1 MNVIDVNDTNLSNF
15 HNDIKGRAIVLF
27 HHPQCGH
34 CTELRPT
41 WEKVKQLNSKKP
53 IKIIEINAEM
63 LHKIDH
69 PIKQIVQG
77 FPQIVHLQ
85 NGEVVNEFNQTRNVE
100 NLNKFV
106 NQNLITRNVN
116 HSLNK
121 RNTRNTNTRNKR
133 NKRNTKKRN
142 TKKRNTKKRR
152 NARKKRT

>member
-85 NGEVVNEFNQTRNVE
+85 NGEVVNEFNQTRNVA

-116 HSLNK
+116 HSLNV
-121 RNTRNTNTRNKR
+121 TNKR
-133 NKRNTKKRN
+133 NNTKNSNTKKRHTKKRN
-142 TKKRNTKKRR
+142 TKKIRKLRKKP
-152 NARKKRT
+152 RKKRT